1 MLILLSR
8 LLQFSTCNNGLELY
22 MTNLDKYFLS
32 YMAWNIKRRS
42 IHALFDSILVSIL
55 LFYCNGLLT
64 EELAASVALQLH

>member
-1 MLILLSR
+1 
-8 LLQFSTCNNGLELY
+8 